1 MEKSVSRLLKIFCLV
16 LALGLPC
23 FGQTTVYGGRGLM
36 RVFTAEPIGR
46 GHFFINTY
54 FQTFLDPSKRN
65 QSLGKD
71 HTLSLAFT
79 LGVTRR
85 WELSVNPV
93 VYQDDQKHVWG
104 PPGDLRVGLKY
115 ASPLSYRAI
124 STGLNFFANL
134 PIAKAHNV
142 AYEPY
147 SSGKFGGGALGL
159 VTIDM
164 TDAFPIVPL
173 KVYLNFGYY
182 DHNFSGQPFSAEDD
196 QYLIGA
202 GIKFPIRSIVFFT
215 EYSGEI
221 FANNPAL
228 SHAENS
234 TRVTQ
239 GLKFLGP
246 WNFIIDLV
254 GDLGLDKP
262 VTGLVDPLNAKY
274 RKDYADWKITLGLN
288 YQVSGASGSE
298 RRLTTAVRLREDKR
312 AMQELE
318 QIRAERE
325 SADKKMKAMQES
337 LEVNANATEEQPA
350 ANDPAESKPP
360 EEKTPEEKVPEEKTP
375 EKPPVQ

>member
-1 MEKSVSRLLKIFCLV
+1 VESVSRLLKVFCLV
-16 LALGLPC
+16 LALCLPC

-46 GHFFINTY
+46 GQFFINTY

-65 QSLGKD
+65 QTLGKD

-85 WELSVNPV
+85 AELCVNPV
-93 VYQDDQKHVWG
+93 LYQDDQKHVWG

-115 ASPLSYRAI
+115 ALPLSFRAL
-124 STGLNFFANL
+124 STGLNFFASF
-134 PIAKAHNV
+134 PVAKNHNV

-147 SSGKFGGGALGL
+147 SSGKFGGGVLGL
-159 VTIDM
+159 VTVDM
-164 TDAFPIVPL
+164 TDAFPVVPL
-173 KVYLNFGYY
+173 KMYLNFGYY
-182 DHNFSGQPFSAEDD
+182 DHNFSNRPFTSEED
-196 QYLIGA
+196 QYIVGVGL
-202 GIKFPIRSIVFFT
+202 KFPIRSIVFYT

-221 FANNPAL
+221 FANNPAI
-228 SHAENS
+228 SRKENS
-234 TRVTQ
+234 MRLTQ

-254 GDLGLDKP
+254 ADLGMDKP
-262 VTGLVDPLNAKY
+262 VTGMIDPLNAKY

-288 YQVSGASGSE
+288 YQVSGAGGGSE
-298 RRLTTAVRLREDKR
+298 RRLTTAARLREDKR

-325 SADKKMKAMQES
+325 SADKKLKAMQES
-337 LEVNANATEEQPA
+337 LEVNQEA
-350 ANDPAESKPP
+350 AEGMPAEDKPSEQKPP
-360 EEKTPEEKVPEEKTP
+360 EEKPP
-375 EKPPVQ
+375 EKPPVE

>member
-1 MEKSVSRLLKIFCLV
+1 MDCIVESVSRLLKIFCLV
-16 LALGLPC
+16 LVLCLPC

-36 RVFTAEPIGR
+36 RVFTAEPLGR
-46 GHFFINTY
+46 GQFFINTY
-54 FQTFLDPSKRN
+54 FQTFLDPAKRN

-85 WELSVNPV
+85 AELCVNPV
-93 VYQDDQKHVWG
+93 LYQDDQKHVWG

-115 ASPLSYRAI
+115 ALPLSFRAF
-124 STGLNFFANL
+124 STGLNFFANF
-134 PIAKAHNV
+134 PIAKNHNV

-147 SSGKFGGGALGL
+147 SSGKFGGGVLGL
-159 VTIDM
+159 VTVDM

-173 KVYLNFGYY
+173 KLYLNFGYY
-182 DHNFSGQPFSAEDD
+182 DHNFSQRPFTAEED
-196 QYLIGA
+196 QYIVGA
-202 GIKFPIRSIVFFT
+202 GLKFPVRSIVFYT

-221 FANNPAL
+221 FANNPAI
-228 SHAENS
+228 SRKENS
-234 TRVTQ
+234 TRLTQ

-254 GDLGLDKP
+254 ADLGMDKP
-262 VTGLVDPLNAKY
+262 VTALVDPLNAKY

-288 YQVSGASGSE
+288 YQVSGAGGSE
-298 RRLTTAVRLREDKR
+298 RRLTTAARLREDKR

-325 SADKKMKAMQES
+325 SADKKLKAMQES
-337 LEVNANATEEQPA
+337 LEVEPGAAEEK
-350 ANDPAESKPP
+350 PAEDKPSEQKPP
-360 EEKTPEEKVPEEKTP
+360 EEKLPEEKSP
-375 EKPPVQ
+375 EKPPFE